1 MDDRV
6 VDLKEITKSMQ
17 IFRLMKLVMHA
28 THTLKP
34 MIIMMTAVGVLA
46 WKSVLDCILVE
57 VNRLNIMLVILLVV
71 QVCRAMCIT
80 RYVSMFK
87 WCMLMLMLI
96 RGGVVPS
103 SDVIYLWL
111 FVADDTLIVVSFVSG
126 VQGQMGLS
134 TQILV
139 TVVFFLVTI
148 LVEVLQVMVVAIMDV
163 ASDLVFF
170 LWVRHRCNVVI
181 QAVLSFS
188 CNVVSVSLIMIFV
201 WLQHLVLAM
210 VVLLMHGRSFLGR

>member
-1 MDDRV
+1 MF
-6 VDLKEITKSMQ
+6 K
-17 IFRLMKLVMHA
+17 
-28 THTLKP
+28 
-34 MIIMMTAVGVLA
+34 
-46 WKSVLDCILVE
+46 WC
-57 VNRLNIMLVILLVV
+57 ML
-71 QVCRAMCIT
+71 MCIT

-87 WCMLMLMLI
+87 WCMLMLI
-96 RGGVVPS
+96 RGSVVPS

-148 LVEVLQVMVVAIMDV
+148 LVEVFQVMVVAIMHV

-181 QAVLSFS
+181 Q
-188 CNVVSVSLIMIFV
+188 
-201 WLQHLVLAM
+201 
-210 VVLLMHGRSFLGR
+210 